1 MIGQTISHYRIV
13 EKLGGGGMGVVYK
26 AEDLTLGRFVAL
38 KFLPQDVAQDPQA
51 LSRFQREAKAASA
64 LNHPNICT
72 IHEIDEQDGHAFIVM
87 EYLEGM
93 TLKHLI
99 SVCPIEI
106 DLVLV
111 LGIDVA
117 DALDAAHAKGII
129 HRDIKPGNIFVT
141 KRGPAKILDFG
152 LAKVVTQAPSVTQI
166 LEAETTDDGH
176 LTSHGAIVGTVAFMS
191 PEQVRG
197 KDLDARSD
205 LFSFGAVLYEMTTG
219 ELPFDG
225 MNAVVIG
232 EAIMNR
238 APVAVARLNRDVSP
252 QLEDIINKALEK
264 DRNLRYQSAADMR
277 TDLQRLKRD
286 TETAR
291 MPAAVEKLKLRPPE
305 PFDHAQSRQPRVHAD
320 LKRLSPDTTS
330 GKVVVVTGPVRT
342 RNLTWQW
349 KATIVLVIFLGAGT
363 FAWLSSPPPPPRVTA
378 TTQLTRDGIPKI
390 AVLTDGS
397 RLYTTEAGNAD
408 RIVQVSTNGGE
419 TSHIPTPFAN
429 PIVNA
434 ISPDH
439 SQLLVLDSVG
449 SEAESKFWSVPL
461 PSGAPRRLGD
471 LAGHS
476 GTWSPDGRHV
486 VVCTGLDIY
495 QANADGTDPHKLA
508 TVSGEPNGLHFSPD
522 GARISF
528 SIASPESD
536 SSALWEIR
544 SDGSDLHPVFP
555 GWHTPPIEC
564 CGVWTP
570 DGRYYLFVSGFPGS
584 NVWAVREPTG
594 LFRRRSSRPFQLT
607 TGPLSFTSL
616 TPSTDGRK
624 LFVHGSQG
632 RGELVRYDAKSH
644 QFAPFLSGISAGEL
658 DFSRDGKWVTYISY
672 PENTLWRSRTDGSE
686 RLQLTEPPV
695 SAGLPRWSPD
705 GTQIAYIDTQL
716 GRPWKAFLISA
727 QGGSPKEVLSEDH
740 TQVDPSWS
748 PDGKMLA
755 LGRTQETGQTEPLLI
770 QIVDLAT
777 HQAST
782 IAGSENLY
790 SPRWSPDGQYLA
802 ALSQDS
808 TKLLLFN
815 FKTQKWSDWITEL
828 GAFGFPNWSPDGR
841 YLYYDIAFS
850 DPPTFHRIQV
860 GQTSSELLANLKALT
875 RFKSR
880 AAGPWSNIA
889 PDGSAVFVRDLS
901 TDELYALDLELP

>member
-1 MIGQTISHYRIV
+1 MIGQTISHYRIL
-13 EKLGGGGMGVVYK
+13 EKLGDGGMGVVYK

-38 KFLPQDVAQDPQA
+38 KFLPQDVAQEPQA

-64 LNHPNICT
+64 LNHPGICT
-72 IHEIDEQDGHAFIVM
+72 IYEIDEQDGHAFIAM

-93 TLKHLI
+93 TVKHLI
-99 SVCPIEI
+99 SVCPIATDVI
-106 DLVLV
+106 FALA
-111 LGIDVA
+111 IDVA

-129 HRDIKPGNIFVT
+129 HRDIKPANIFVT

-152 LAKVVTQAPSVTQI
+152 LAKVVTQTPSVSQI
-166 LEAETTDDGH
+166 AEAETADEY
-176 LTSHGAIVGTVAFMS
+176 LTSHEGMVGTVAFMS

-197 KDLDARSD
+197 EGLDARSD
-205 LFSFGAVLYEMTTG
+205 LFSFGATLYEMTTG

-225 MNAVVIG
+225 VNAAVIC

-238 APVAVARLNRDVSP
+238 APVAVVSLNRDVP
-252 QLEDIINKALEK
+252 PKLADIINKALEK
-264 DRNLRYQSAADMR
+264 DRNVRYQSASDMR

-286 TETAR
+286 TEMAG
-291 MPAAVEKLKLRPPE
+291 MPVAVVAELELRPTG
-305 PFDHAQSRQPRVHAD
+305 PFDHAKSRQRVQAD
-320 LKRLSPDTTS
+320 LKRLSRDTTS
-330 GKVVVVTGPVRT
+330 EKVVVVTGPARIPK
-342 RNLTWQW
+342 LAWQW
-349 KATIVLVIFLGAGT
+349 APAIVLVMLIGAVA
-363 FAWLSSPPPPPRVTA
+363 FAWLTSPSPPPRVTA

-390 AVLTDGS
+390 GVLTDGA

-408 RIVQVSTNGGE
+408 RIVQASTSGGE
-419 TSHIPTPFAN
+419 TSAIPTPFAN

-434 ISPDH
+434 ISPDD

-486 VVCTGLDIY
+486 VFCTGLDIY
-495 QANADGTDPHKLA
+495 QANADGTDPQKLA
-508 TVSGEPNGLHFSPD
+508 TVSGDPKGLHFSPD
-522 GARISF
+522 GARIRF
-528 SIASPESD
+528 SVATPEND

-544 SDGSDLHPVFP
+544 SDGSDLHPLFP
-555 GWHTPPIEC
+555 GWHSPPVEC

-570 DGRYYLFVSGFPGS
+570 DGRYYLVASGFPES
-584 NVWAVREPTG
+584 NVWAVREPAG
-594 LFRRRSSRPFQLT
+594 LFRRHSSMPFQLT
-607 TGPLSFTSL
+607 TGPLSFSSL
-616 TPSTDGRK
+616 TPSIDGKK
-624 LFVHGSQG
+624 LFVHGSQF
-632 RGELVRYDAKSH
+632 RGELVRYDPKSQ
-644 QFAPFLSGISAGEL
+644 QFVPFLSGISAGEL
-658 DFSRDGKWVTYISY
+658 DFSHDGKWVTYVSY
-672 PENTLWRSRTDGSE
+672 PEYTLWRSRTDGSE
-686 RLQLTEPPV
+686 RLQLTYPPV

-705 GTQIAYIDTQL
+705 GTQIAYVDTQL

-727 QGGSPKEVLSEDH
+727 QGGLPKEVFPENH

-748 PDGKMLA
+748 PDGKKLA

-777 HQAST
+777 QQAST
-782 IAGSENLY
+782 IPGSENLY
-790 SPRWSPDGQYLA
+790 SPRWSPDGQNLA

-808 TKLLLFN
+808 TKLFLFN
-815 FKTQKWSDWITEL
+815 FKTQKWSNWITEP
-828 GAFGFPNWSPDGR
+828 GGFGFPNWSPDGR
-841 YLYYDIAFS
+841 YLFYDIAFS
-850 DPPTFHRIQV
+850 EHPSFQRSQV
-860 GQTSSELLANLKALT
+860 GKTRSELLVDLKALT

-889 PDGSAVFVRDLS
+889 PDGSALFVRDLS